1 MCRRKLVDLLVEERT
16 ENIDQTKLVNIT
28 VKDMKITVDALLM

>member
-1 MCRRKLVDLLVEERT
+1 MCRKKLIDLLVEERT
-16 ENIDQTKLVNIT
+16 ENIDQTILVNIT